1 MAKNIILFGA
11 PGAGKGTLAAKIKEF
26 SPIVHI
32 STGDLFRENI
42 SKGTPIGVKAK
53 EFIDAGKLVPDDVVI
68 GMVKERIALED
79 VKKNGFMLDGFPRT
93 LEQAK
98 SLDTVSQID
107 RVVVLDIQK
116 DLLKQRVLG
125 RYTCPKCNKI
135 YNIFNMDYKPK
146 KEGICDIDGSAL
158 KHRSDDNEATFESR
172 WNTYLAQ
179 SVDVIK
185 YYESKK
191 NLVTHLDSNKVTKM
205 SIEEMKKV
213 ALLQ

>member
-11 PGAGKGTLAAKIKEF
+11 PGAGKGTLAAKIKGF

-42 SKGTPIGVKAK
+42 SKGTPIGKKAK
-53 EFIDAGKLVPDDVVI
+53 EFVDAGKLVPDEVVI
-68 GMVKERIALED
+68 GMVKERIALDD

-98 SLDTVSQID
+98 ALDAVCKID
-107 RVVVLDIQK
+107 RVVVLDIEK

-135 YNIFNMDYKPK
+135 YNIFNPEFKPK
-146 KEGICDIDGSAL
+146 KEGVCDVDGTAL
-158 KHRSDDNEATFESR
+158 SHRSDDNEATFEKR
-172 WNTYLAQ
+172 WSTYLTQ

-191 NLVTHLDSNKVTKM
+191 NLVAHLDAAKTNSLSVD
-205 SIEEMKKV
+205 EMKKV
-213 ALLQ
+213 TSLK